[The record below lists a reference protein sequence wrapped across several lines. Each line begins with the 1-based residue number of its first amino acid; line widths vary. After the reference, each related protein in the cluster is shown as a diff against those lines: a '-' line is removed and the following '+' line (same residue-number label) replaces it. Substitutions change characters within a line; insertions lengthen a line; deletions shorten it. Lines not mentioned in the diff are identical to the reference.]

1 MPHSSTSNR
10 SISPNPTASALGEF
24 GLIERYFNRAQ
35 ATRNATTQATQAT
48 KATKATQ
55 ATQATQATVVL
66 GIGDDC
72 ALLSSTPGHHWA
84 VSTDTLVEGRHF
96 FANVDPVHLGH
107 KALAVNLSDLA
118 ACGATPR
125 CFTLGLTLPHV
136 NEAWLSGFS
145 RGLLALA
152 DQYDCT
158 LVGGDTTQGP
168 LNIAITVMGEVP
180 QGQALRRSGARV
192 GDDIWVSGTLG
203 DARLGLEVLQGKRQ
217 LNHLSHMSSETL
229 QYAQHRLECP
239 TPRVALGVALRG
251 VATSAID
258 LSDGLL
264 GDLGHLLKSS
274 GLASGLASSLG
285 AEIHTDWIEG
295 SNDVS
300 NAISPFLKNL
310 ELNDRLSLV
319 LAGGDDYELLFT
331 VPASLRPTVLALAKR
346 LETPLTRIGVM
357 VSQEGLRVLGSEGQ
371 EVKVQQHSYEH
382 FS

>member
-1 MPHSSTSNR
+1 MPNSSSSNA
-10 SISPNPTASALGEF
+10 SVSPNPSAVALGEF
-24 GLIERYFNRAQ
+24 GLIERYFKR
-35 ATRNATTQATQAT
+35 TQGAEPAASQG
-48 KATKATQ
+48 Q
-55 ATQATQATVVL
+55 VVL

-125 CFTLGLTLPHV
+125 SFTLALTLPHV
-136 NEAWLSGFS
+136 DEAWLSGFS

-168 LNIAITVMGEVP
+168 LTISITVMGEVP

-203 DARLGLEVLQGKRQ
+203 DARVGLEVLEGKRMGSPMS
-217 LNHLSHMSSETL
+217 HLSHEAL

-239 TPRVALGVALRG
+239 TPRVALGVSLRG

-274 GLASGLASSLG
+274 SLG

-295 SNDVS
+295 SS
-300 NAISPFLKNL
+300 HAISPLLQTL
-310 ELNDRLSLV
+310 EIQDRLSLV
-319 LAGGDDYELLFT
+319 LSGGDDYELLFT
-331 VPASLRPTVLALAKR
+331 VPASSRQTVLALAKR
-346 LETPLTRIGVM
+346 LGTPLTRIGVM
-357 VSQEGLRVLGSEGQ
+357 VATQGLRVIGTEGQ
-371 EVKVQQHSYEH
+371 EVKVQHHSYEH

>member
-48 KATKATQ
+48 KATKATK

-264 GDLGHLLKSS
+264 GDLAHLLKS
-274 GLASGLASSLG
+274 SGLASSLG
-285 AEIHTDWIEG
+285 AEIHTDWLEG
-295 SNDVS
+295 ASD
-300 NAISPFLKNL
+300 AISPFLKNL
-310 ELNDRLSLV
+310 EFKDRLSLV
-319 LAGGDDYELLFT
+319 LSGGDDYELLFT
-331 VPASLRPTVLALAKR
+331 APPSFRQTALALAKR
-346 LETPLTRIGVM
+346 LQTPLTRIGAM
-357 VSQEGLRVLGSEGQ
+357 VPEEGLRVLGSEGQ

>member
-1 MPHSSTSNR
+1 MPNSSPSSPSTS
-10 SISPNPTASALGEF
+10 PTTAPSQLGEF
-24 GLIERYFNRAQ
+24 GLIERYFKRTPGAEHAASQDN
-35 ATRNATTQATQAT
+35 
-48 KATKATQ
+48 
-55 ATQATQATVVL
+55 VVL

-72 ALLSSTPGHHWA
+72 AVLSSTPGHHWA
-84 VSTDTLVEGRHF
+84 VSTDSLVEGRHF

-136 NEAWLSGFS
+136 DEAWLSGFS

-192 GDDIWVSGTLG
+192 GDDVWVSGTLG

-217 LNHLSHMSSETL
+217 LSHMSHMGSETL

-264 GDLGHLLKSS
+264 GDLAHLLKS
-274 GLASGLASSLG
+274 SGLASSLG
-285 AEIHTDWIEG
+285 AEIHTDWLEG
-295 SNDVS
+295 ASD
-300 NAISPFLKNL
+300 AISPFLKNL
-310 ELNDRLSLV
+310 EFKDRLSLV
-319 LAGGDDYELLFT
+319 LSGGDDYELLFT
-331 VPASLRPTVLALAKR
+331 APPSFRQTALALAKR
-346 LETPLTRIGVM
+346 LQTPLTRIGAM
-357 VSQEGLRVLGSEGQ
+357 VPEEGLRVLDTEGQ